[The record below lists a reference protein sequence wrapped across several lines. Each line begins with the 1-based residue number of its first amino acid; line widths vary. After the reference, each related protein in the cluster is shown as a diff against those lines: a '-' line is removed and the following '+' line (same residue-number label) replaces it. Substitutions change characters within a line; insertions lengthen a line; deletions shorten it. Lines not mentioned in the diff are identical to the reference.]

1 MARMKGIDLL
11 RMDCAGCIPQHTEHT
26 HYLRGITGDD
36 IMVLQKYNAIMQQCG
51 KYVTVPGTGGVLKG
65 HAPPEARPLF
75 ICVNSYLRTHR
86 HD

>member
-1 MARMKGIDLL
+1 MVLDAFHKTQSIHTTY
-11 RMDCAGCIPQHTEHT
+11 AAIPGHDT
-26 HYLRGITGDD
+26 
-36 IMVLQKYNAIMQQCG
+36 MVLQKYNAIMQQCG